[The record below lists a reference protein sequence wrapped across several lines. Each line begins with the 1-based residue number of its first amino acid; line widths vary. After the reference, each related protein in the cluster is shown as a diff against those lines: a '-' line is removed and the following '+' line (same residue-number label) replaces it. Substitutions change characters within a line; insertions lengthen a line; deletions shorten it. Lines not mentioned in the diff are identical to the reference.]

1 MGKHPAYMLAVGFR
15 KRDNHLSGWQIY
27 LRPRIMK
34 KAAVKEKV
42 EKEDQAEH
50 NHGLR
55 PYAKRKY
62 GKKTADC
69 ACPCK
74 FSFYK

>member
-1 MGKHPAYMLAVGFR
+1 MADIFETQNNEER
-15 KRDNHLSGWQIY
+15 
-27 LRPRIMK
+27 
-34 KAAVKEKV
+34 AVKEKV
-42 EKEDQAEH
+42 EKEEDQAEH